1 MAGEPTG
8 AIAITTAVIGM
19 SGGGNAAA
27 GTTVGATAAAITIDP
42 IMA

>member
-8 AIAITTAVIGM
+8 AIATTTAAIGM
-19 SGGGNAAA
+19 SGGGKAAA
-27 GTTVGATAAAITIDP
+27 GTMAGETAAAIIIGP